1 MLGDLVS
8 APSFYDSISFKKQL
22 FSSELLYNLK
32 INHVKVSVM
41 LNSVSLGTR
50 DASSLHTKQH

>member
-41 LNSVSLGTR
+41 LNAVCL
-50 DASSLHTKQH
+50 